1 MIMSNKTSSFTFA
14 FNLYLKNLMTLK
26 YQHTDKKIST
36 IVTAGTLQQLI
47 ITSDSS
53 DIMSN

>member
-26 YQHTDKKIST
+26 YPDTDKKIST